1 MPRSVVLKGAPRCPS
16 CQLAPRWCICAGLRP
31 VALAPQVDVLMH
43 TRELLRPS
51 STGHLLGRIV
61 ADARLHEWRPEAP
74 PRREDVVR
82 PGRELWILHPQGD
95 APPAAADPAAL
106 QVLLLDG
113 SWVQAT
119 DMAHAVAPWGRRVR
133 LPMVGESRYWLRRQ
147 AGEGK
152 FSTAESLLFL
162 LETLGLAAAAADL
175 RAQFELHVWA
185 TLLSRGKKARAA
197 EYLRDSPVPAA
208 FPEVVAKLQPHR
220 GGEAP
225 A

>member
-1 MPRSVVLKGAPRCPS
+1 
-16 CQLAPRWCICAGLRP
+16 
-31 VALAPQVDVLMH
+31 MH

-61 ADARLHEWRPEAP
+61 AGARLHEWLPESP
-74 PRREDVVR
+74 PRREDVVQ

-95 APPAAADPAAL
+95 APPADLDPFSL
-106 QVLLLDG
+106 QVLLLDA

-133 LPMVGESRYWLRRQ
+133 LPMRGESRYWLRRQ

-162 LETLGLAAAAADL
+162 LESLGLAEAAADL
-175 RAQFELHVWA
+175 RAQFELHVWG

-197 EYLRDSPVPAA
+197 EYLADSPVGAA
-208 FPEVVAKLQPHR
+208 FPAVVEALTGRSP
-220 GGEAP
+220 GG
-225 A
+225 

>member
-31 VALAPQVDVLMH
+31 VAVAPQVDVLMH

-61 ADARLHEWRPEAP
+61 AGSRLHEWRPEAP
-74 PRREDVVR
+74 PRRDDVSR

-95 APPAAADPAAL
+95 APPPVADPAAL
-106 QVLLLDG
+106 QVVLLDG

-133 LPMVGESRYWLRRQ
+133 LPMAGESRYWLRRQ
-147 AGEGK
+147 AGEGQ

-162 LETLGLAAAAADL
+162 LESLGLGAAAADL

-197 EYLRDSPVPAA
+197 EYLADSPVGAA
-208 FPEVVAKLQPHR
+208 FPAVVEALTGRPP
-220 GGEAP
+220 GG
-225 A
+225 